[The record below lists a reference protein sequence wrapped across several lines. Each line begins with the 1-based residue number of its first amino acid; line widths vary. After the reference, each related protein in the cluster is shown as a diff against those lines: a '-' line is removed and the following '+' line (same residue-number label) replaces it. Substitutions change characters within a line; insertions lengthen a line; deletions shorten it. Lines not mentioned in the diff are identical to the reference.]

1 MHAPIIEEDSDLLVS
16 NEIEVE
22 LFLDLVGWGGAFI
35 TTLGGSALALV
46 LHTRSV

>member
-22 LFLDLVGWGGAFI
+22 LFLDLGAFI